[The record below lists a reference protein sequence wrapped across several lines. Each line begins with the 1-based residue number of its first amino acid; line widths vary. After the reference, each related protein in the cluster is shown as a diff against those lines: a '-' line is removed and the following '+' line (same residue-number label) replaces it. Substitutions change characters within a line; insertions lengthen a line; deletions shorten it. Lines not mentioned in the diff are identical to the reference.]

1 MQIMKKILPVIL
13 LSLISCLGY
22 AKTPALNYEQF
33 GNLPMIQYPSV
44 SPNGEHIAAIYNAP
58 DGPSI
63 VISAFGSA
71 EVSTIVQL
79 KKSQDRIEGISW
91 VNSTRLLI
99 TASYSESIGN
109 KRFRRDRIFSVDT
122 DGTDLVEL
130 KTKMPPSAA
139 SWEKRRAASLSVVS
153 LLKDD
158 KKHVLLQ
165 TYDYRDEVQAVYKVN
180 VYENDFDK
188 LFVNKFNVHTWITND
203 KGQVLFGYGTEK
215 SKKVTDVNTIW
226 HRKNEQS
233 EWELLHKQKA
243 YSGETFTP
251 VMVEN
256 DKLLVLTDY
265 KTRRQALWSYDI
277 QAGKFIEKLYGHD
290 KYDIAD
296 VIYNPDRSRVIGVY
310 YYDDYLRQ
318 HFFQNEDNNIALL
331 VKNSFK
337 GYQATVYSRSEDKT
351 KMLVYATKDNS
362 PQKFFWLDIK
372 NKKGGLWFSTYP
384 FLEGQPMPNV
394 LPITFNADDGE
405 EITGYLTLPVTADNN
420 KKPPLV
426 VWPHGGPIGIRD
438 YQTFDPYVQF
448 FASQGYAVLQVNYR
462 GSGGFGTNF
471 QASGH
476 HEWGKRMQQDVYNGF
491 DWLKSKNLV
500 NTDKTCFAGYS
511 YGGYAALTAAF
522 QKPEQYSCVVSIAGI
537 SDLLTLAEKDY
548 RWQGNLRAHIV
559 NTIGDPT
566 DESIAGELERLSATN
581 NMDKIKAP
589 ILLMHGRY
597 DTQVRV
603 EQSAD
608 FYDKAKSAGLDV
620 DYVEFKYG
628 THYLDEADNRLEAFK
643 QLSEFLEEHL
653 K

>member
-1 MQIMKKILPVIL
+1 MNKILL
-13 LSLISCLGY
+13 TLMLSLVAYFGH

-33 GNLPMIQYPSV
+33 GTLPMIEYPSV
-44 SPNGEHIAAIYNAP
+44 SPNGKFIAAIYNAS
-58 DGPSI
+58 DGPSV
-63 VISAFGSA
+63 VISDFGSA

-79 KKSQDRIEGISW
+79 KKSQDRIEDIAW
-91 VNSTRLLI
+91 VNSSRLLI
-99 TASYSESIGN
+99 VASYSENILN
-109 KRFRRDRIFSVDT
+109 RRFRRDRIFSVNT

-139 SWEKRRAASLSVVS
+139 PWEIRNAGSLRLVS

-165 TYDYRDEVQAVYKVN
+165 TYDYRDEAQAVYKVN

-188 LFVNKFNVHTWITND
+188 LFVNKFDVYAWVANE
-203 KGQVLFGYGTEK
+203 KGEVLFGYGTEK
-215 SKKVTDVNTIW
+215 SKKISDVNTIW

-233 EWELLHKQKA
+233 EWKLLHKQKA
-243 YSGETFTP
+243 YKGEKFSP
-251 VMVEN
+251 IIVQD
-256 DKLLVLTDY
+256 DKLLVISDY
-265 KTRRQALWSYDI
+265 KTRRKALWSYDI
-277 QAGKFIEKLYGHD
+277 KTGKFADMLFGHEE
-290 KYDIAD
+290 YDITSA
-296 VIYNPDRSRVIGVY
+296 IYNADRSRVIGVY
-310 YYDDYLRQ
+310 YYDDYLRE
-318 HFFQNEDNNIALL
+318 HYFQDEDSKISSL

-337 GYQATVYSRSEDKT
+337 GYQATIFSRSEDKT

-384 FLEGQPMPNV
+384 FLERQAMPNV
-394 LPITFNADDGE
+394 LPIKFDADDGVGL
-405 EITGYLTLPVTADNN
+405 TGYLTLPLSSNSES
-420 KKPPLV
+420 KPPLV
-426 VWPHGGPIGIRD
+426 VWPHGGPIGVRD

-448 FASQGYAVLQVNYR
+448 FTSQGYAVLQVNYR

-471 QASGH
+471 ETAGYHQ
-476 HEWGKRMQQDVYNGF
+476 WGKRMQQDLYNGF
-491 DWLKSKNLV
+491 DWLKGKDLV
-500 NTDKTCFAGYS
+500 DTNKTCFAGYS

-522 QKPEQYSCVVSIAGI
+522 QQPEQYRCIVSIAGI
-537 SDLLTLAEKDY
+537 SDLYTLAEKDY
-548 RWQGNLRAHIV
+548 RWQGNIRASIV

-566 DESIAGELERLSATN
+566 DDKVAGELERLSAIN
-581 NMDKIKAP
+581 HINKIKAP

-603 EQSAD
+603 EQSSD
-608 FYDKAKSAGLDV
+608 FFNKAKSAGLDV
-620 DYVEFKYG
+620 KYVEFEYG

-643 QLSEFLEEHL
+643 ELNDFLKQHL

>member
-1 MQIMKKILPVIL
+1 MNKILL
-13 LSLISCLGY
+13 TLMLSLVAYFGH

-33 GNLPMIQYPSV
+33 GTLPMIKYPSV
-44 SPNGEHIAAIYNAP
+44 SPNGEYIAAIYNAS

-63 VISAFGSA
+63 VISGFGSA

-79 KKSQDRIEGISW
+79 KKSQDRIEDIAW
-91 VNSTRLLI
+91 VNSSRLLI
-99 TASYSESIGN
+99 VASYSENILN
-109 KRFRRDRIFSVDT
+109 RRFRRDRIFSVNT

-139 SWEKRRAASLSVVS
+139 SWEIRNAGSLGLVS
-153 LLKDD
+153 LLKND

-165 TYDYRDEVQAVYKVN
+165 TYDYRDEAQAVYKVN

-188 LFVNKFNVHTWITND
+188 LFVNKFNVHSWVANE
-203 KGQVLFGYGTEK
+203 KGEVLFGYGTEK
-215 SKKVTDVNTIW
+215 SKKITDVNTIW
-226 HRKNEQS
+226 HRNNEQS
-233 EWELLHKQKA
+233 EWKLLHKQKA
-243 YSGETFTP
+243 YDGETFTP
-251 VMVEN
+251 IIVEN
-256 DKLLVLTDY
+256 DTLLVKTDY
-265 KTRRQALWSYDI
+265 KTRRSALWSYDI
-277 QAGKFIEKLYGHD
+277 KTGKYIEKLFGHH
-290 KYDIAD
+290 KYDID
-296 VIYNPDRSRVIGVY
+296 GVIYNADRSKVIGVY
-310 YYDDYLRQ
+310 YFDDYLRE
-318 HFFQNEDNNIALL
+318 HYFQDEDSQISTL

-337 GYQATVYSRSEDKT
+337 GYQATIYSRSADKT

-394 LPITFNADDGE
+394 LPITFDADDGVE
-405 EITGYLTLPVTADNN
+405 LTGYLTLPISNN
-420 KKPPLV
+420 SNSKPPLV
-426 VWPHGGPIGIRD
+426 VWPHGGPIGVRD

-462 GSGGFGTNF
+462 GSGGFGSNF

-476 HEWGKRMQQDVYNGF
+476 HEWGKRMQQDLYNGF
-491 DWLKSKNLV
+491 DWLKGKDLV
-500 NTDKTCFAGYS
+500 DTNKSCFAGYS

-522 QKPEQYSCVVSIAGI
+522 QKPEQYRCIVSIAGI
-537 SDLLTLAEKDY
+537 SDLYTLADKDY
-548 RWQGNLRAHIV
+548 RWQGNIRAHIV

-566 DESIAGELERLSATN
+566 DDKIASELESLSAIN
-581 NMDKIKAP
+581 HINKIKAP

-603 EQSAD
+603 DQSAG
-608 FYDKAKSAGLDV
+608 FYDKAKKAGLDV
-620 DYVEFKYG
+620 KYVEFEYG
-628 THYLDEADNRLEAFK
+628 THNLDEADNRLEAFK
-643 QLSEFLEEHL
+643 ELNNFLEEHL

>member
-1 MQIMKKILPVIL
+1 MKKILLTLI
-13 LSLISCLGY
+13 LSLVACVGY
-22 AKTPALNYEQF
+22 AKTPTLNYEQF
-33 GNLPMIQYPSV
+33 GGLPMIQHPSV
-44 SPNGEHIAAIYNAP
+44 SPNGEYIAAIYNAK

-71 EVSTIVQL
+71 EVTTIVQL
-79 KKSQDRIEGISW
+79 KKSQDRIENISW

-109 KRFRRDRIFSVDT
+109 KRFRRDRIFSVNS

-130 KTKMPPSAA
+130 KTKMPESAA
-139 SWEKRRAASLSVVS
+139 SWERRNAASVRVVS

-165 TYDYRDEVQAVYKVN
+165 TYDYRDEGQAVYKVN

-188 LFVNKFNVHTWITND
+188 LFVNKYNVHTWITND

-226 HRKNEQS
+226 HRKDEQS
-233 EWELLHKQKA
+233 EWQLLHKQKA

-251 VMVEN
+251 IMVEN
-256 DKLLVLTDY
+256 DKLLVISDY
-265 KTRRQALWSYDI
+265 QTRRQALWSYDI
-277 QAGKFIEKLYGHD
+277 KAGKFTNKLYGHD
-290 KYDIAD
+290 KYDIAG
-296 VIYNPDRSRVIGVY
+296 VIYNPDRSRVIGVRY
-310 YYDDYLRQ
+310 FDDYLRE
-318 HFFQNEDNNIALL
+318 HYFQDEDNKIALL

-337 GYQATVYSRSEDKT
+337 GYQVTIYSRSEDKT
-351 KMLVYATKDNS
+351 KILVYATKDNS

-394 LPITFNADDGE
+394 LSISFKADDGVE
-405 EITGYLTLPVTADNN
+405 LTGYLTLPVTADSN

-426 VWPHGGPIGIRD
+426 VWPHGGPIGVRD

-462 GSGGFGTNF
+462 GSGGFGSNF
-471 QASGH
+471 EAAGH
-476 HEWGKRMQQDVYNGF
+476 HEWGKRMQEDVYNGF

-500 NTDKTCFAGYS
+500 DTNKTCFAGYS

-522 QKPEQYSCVVSIAGI
+522 QKPEQFRCVVSIAGI
-537 SDLLTLAEKDY
+537 SDLYTLAEKDY
-548 RWQGNLRAHIV
+548 RWQGNIRAHIV
-559 NTIGDPT
+559 NEIGDPT
-566 DESIAGELERLSATN
+566 DDKVAKELQSLSASN
-581 NMDKIKAP
+581 NIEKIKAP
-589 ILLMHGRY
+589 ILLMHGRF

-608 FYDKAKSAGLDV
+608 FYDKAKGAGLDV

-643 QLSEFLEEHL
+643 QLSDFLEDHL